1 MDDPGQDAR
10 LAASRARALASIR
23 RSRRAILDQMSRN
36 EQLAMRG
43 AFEQM
48 YRRRIEDEQRVLEDL
63 ARQEAM
69 LEAELRGRETA

>member
-1 MDDPGQDAR
+1 MDDPGRDAR
-10 LAASRARALASIR
+10 LAASRARALGSIR
-23 RSRRAILDQMSRN
+23 RSRKAILDQMSRN

-48 YRRRIEDEQRVLEDL
+48 YRRRIEEEQRVLEDL